1 MNALEEMTILAWV
14 SVSVNNDA
22 HTAMDRG
29 AERYGLAF
37 GVVVAAVIDSGI
49 RLALGG

>member
-1 MNALEEMTILAWV
+1 M

-37 GVVVAAVIDSGI
+37 GVVVATVIDAGL
-49 RLALGG
+49 RPALGC